1 MKLPYEEPEVQ
12 VVALTTECFLMESTT
27 TEPFDPDPTPGE
39 WELSSIFDSPIF

>member
-12 VVALTTECFLMESTT
+12 VVRLTTECFLMQST

-39 WELSSIFDSPIF
+39 WEITSVFDSPIF